1 MLAASG
7 FIKQVAILV
16 VYPRASA
23 NAIMVRKKEYPK
35 ALILLRLILQNP
47 PYWPVSPHPRYWYH
61 IAAYQHRQLPKW
73 ASISSRR

>member
-1 MLAASG
+1 
-7 FIKQVAILV
+7 
-16 VYPRASA
+16 
-23 NAIMVRKKEYPK
+23 
-35 ALILLRLILQNP
+35 LLRLILQNP